1 VSAQKPLTDFI
12 IAMEICD
19 SSVFIE
25 GELSNSHFRTVG
37 AFRNFGDSAVYLRK
51 VGLRTYNQFVCTP
64 SDSGYK
70 VIFWEL
76 RKKGNVLK
84 RNYITDWTINVV
96 DSSLEIP
103 RFRNRHFKN
112 LKLINVFITKKGKII
127 DGSRLDSVPYMRVS
141 IPWHDDYT
149 IFKESQS
156 SSILL
161 DNSPVYFS
169 SIHKE
174 IWRDDYYILFSKDRK
189 YYTMVSSKKMALMLG
204 KRSRSNLIVEK
215 VRDDI
220 LSDFILSRKP

>member
-1 VSAQKPLTDFI
+1 
-12 IAMEICD
+12 
-19 SSVFIE
+19 
-25 GELSNSHFRTVG
+25 
-37 AFRNFGDSAVYLRK
+37 
-51 VGLRTYNQFVCTP
+51 
-64 SDSGYK
+64 
-70 VIFWEL
+70 
-76 RKKGNVLK
+76 
-84 RNYITDWTINVV
+84 
-96 DSSLEIP
+96 
-103 RFRNRHFKN
+103 
-112 LKLINVFITKKGKII
+112 
-127 DGSRLDSVPYMRVS
+127 MRVS